1 MSTSTDGQLD
11 SGRNVLITG
20 AASGMGR
27 ASAQRFASRGDRI
40 ILADKDTDLLEES
53 RRSLPNPDKHLGLAM
68 DIADRYSVE
77 AGFSLAADEVGELD
91 VAILAA
97 GIVDYHND
105 GPLDKV
111 TDEAWERLVSV
122 NLRGAFLTAQAAY
135 RLIAKRNTSS
145 IVLVASIASL
155 IGQKKLYAY
164 SAAKSGVASLARTL
178 AMEAGKTG
186 VRVNAISPGAVATNM
201 TKDVLQYSKP
211 LNVLG
216 RAGQPEE
223 IAAVLYG
230 ICDPD
235 ASFLTGANIAVDGG
249 AAIY

>member
-1 MSTSTDGQLD
+1 MNQIANGPGA
-11 SGRNVLITG
+11 GRNVLITG

-27 ASAQRFASRGDRI
+27 AAAQRFASHGDRI
-40 ILADKDTDLLEES
+40 ILVDRNADLLEES
-53 RRSLPNPDKHLGLAM
+53 RHDLPGGQSHLTIVM
-68 DIADRYSVE
+68 DIADRESVE
-77 AGFSLAADEVGELD
+77 AGFARATDEVGELD

-97 GIVDYHND
+97 GIVDYHGD
-105 GPLDKV
+105 GPLAEV
-111 TDEAWERLVSV
+111 TDEVWERQLAV
-122 NLRGAFLTAQAAY
+122 NLRGAFLTAQASYAA
-135 RLIAKRNTSS
+135 IAKRSTSS
-145 IVLVASIASL
+145 IVLVASIAAL

-223 IAAVLYG
+223 IAAVLHG
-230 ICDPD
+230 ICAPD
-235 ASFLTGANIAVDGG
+235 ASFLTGANIPIDGG

>member
-1 MSTSTDGQLD
+1 MTAD
-11 SGRNVLITG
+11 SEVRTPRTVLITG

-27 ASAQRFASRGDRI
+27 AAAERFASRGDRI
-40 ILADKDTDLLEES
+40 ILVDVNSDQLEQS
-53 RRSLPNPDKHLGLAM
+53 RLGLREPDSHLTVVM
-68 DIADRYSVE
+68 DIADRDSVE
-77 AGFSLAADEVGELD
+77 SGFARVGAEVGELD

-97 GIVDYHND
+97 GIVDYHGD
-105 GPLDKV
+105 GPLADV
-111 TDEAWERLVSV
+111 TDDVWERLVSV

-135 RLIAKRNTSS
+135 AAIKKCDTSS

-178 AMEAGKTG
+178 SMEAGKTG

-216 RAGQPEE
+216 RAGRPEE
-223 IAAVLYG
+223 IAAVLHG
-230 ICDPD
+230 ICAPD